1 VWDER
6 DRRLGQDARYLPLGS
21 YLGANVKTHHWLA
34 QGLRARV
41 PILFREP
48 AVLQSDDDTVIM
60 RFADREHLALSGLI
74 WPEAIEMIA
83 GSPCLTRE
91 RSGRGQ
97 IVCFAWDPVFRGYS
111 LGTQRLLLN
120 AIYFGHTF
128 AGF

>member
-1 VWDER
+1 
-6 DRRLGQDARYLPLGS
+6 
-21 YLGANVKTHHWLA
+21 
-34 QGLRARV
+34 
-41 PILFREP
+41 
-48 AVLQSDDDTVIM
+48 M